1 MDQHVRTFFNRSARG
16 FQFGRVD
23 RHSDFVRMT
32 FFNCRPNDRPKR
44 IDRMIFVDDVP
55 NFYEIRFLL
64 RELAHEVAGLLWRV
78 DLQDRRVAE
87 IEFLAR
93 DAGD

>member
-1 MDQHVRTFFNRSARG
+1 MHRDPNMVG
-16 FQFGRVD
+16 V
-23 RHSDFVRMT
+23 T
-32 FFNCRPNDRPKR
+32 FFNCRTDGRPKG